1 HFARGIGAARSG
13 QTDAAAASLLK
24 LRSLQSGLDNTPPNQ
39 YWKDQMEIQIQAV
52 EAWNTYALGHPEAA
66 LGMMA
71 EAAELEYRTQKNP
84 VSPGTLVPAGELL
97 GDMYLAAG
105 RPADALAAYQ
115 RSLKDNPN
123 RFNSLYSAG
132 QAAEQSGDAA
142 MARQYYTQV
151 GALQGKTETKRER

>member
-1 HFARGIGAARSG
+1 KAAASLPEPDTSAFAWGKFPQYEALVHFARGIGAARSG

-71 EAAELEYRTQKNP
+71 EA
-84 VSPGTLVPAGELL
+84 
-97 GDMYLAAG
+97 
-105 RPADALAAYQ
+105 
-115 RSLKDNPN
+115 
-123 RFNSLYSAG
+123 
-132 QAAEQSGDAA
+132 
-142 MARQYYTQV
+142 
-151 GALQGKTETKRER
+151 